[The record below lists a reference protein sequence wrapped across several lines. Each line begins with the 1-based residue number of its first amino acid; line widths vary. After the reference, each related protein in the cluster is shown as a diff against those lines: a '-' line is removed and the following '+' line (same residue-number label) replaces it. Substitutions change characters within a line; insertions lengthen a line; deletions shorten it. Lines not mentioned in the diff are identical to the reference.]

1 MAVSCRFDGVS
12 VAAISI
18 TKTWR
23 RTRFFWQ
30 INLEEVKSVRAVLIR
45 LAIPAEEYQRL
56 YMGAVRDVL
65 AHSEDGRRIRFPAL
79 ILRPY
84 VTHSGVHGVFRIM
97 FDENNR
103 FQRIEKID

>member
-1 MAVSCRFDGVS
+1 LSFRWCVGGGYLNYENLAYN
-12 VAAISI
+12 
-18 TKTWR
+18 T
-23 RTRFFWQ
+23 FFWQ